1 VLLALSLQTRPGERV
16 DRQARGSRDPKVD
29 AVNWVER
36 ITLAEMRNYVQRVT
50 RTSSSSTFSSSP
62 QSNGC
67 ARIPLMQLRSRRC
80 SEPTS
85 LPFEPIDRPVGCA
98 CGVTLL
104 PTCLPQRSFDLA
116 LLLAEKF
123 QPRFKL
129 MYYK

>member
-50 RTSSSSTFSSSP
+50 RTSSSSTFASSP

-85 LPFEPIDRPVGCA
+85 LPFEPIDRIAGWM
-98 CGVTLL
+98 
-104 PTCLPQRSFDLA
+104 CLRGDAAADVFAPA
-116 LLLAEKF
+116 LV
-123 QPRFKL
+123 
-129 MYYK
+129 